1 MEKLGQCNEMC
12 RKIAGNHKINML
24 KSTLA
29 YFLSTVTLNQGR
41 GEKKFQ
47 TECANKNVKTHTE
60 EEEETKCNQRETK
73 NTLIKNL
80 SNQQLKERE
89 INLLAKGLKF
99 IPTLVTNDNQI
110 RQQLLHDFELFARR
124 MRLRY
129 MYYCTEKEQHPF
141 YTKSNQNPPVKQSVA
156 LESYLEE
163 VKISLA
169 QINLTK
175 PNHNLLP
182 AEQEALKT

>member
-1 MEKLGQCNEMC
+1 M
-12 RKIAGNHKINML
+12 
-24 KSTLA
+24 
-29 YFLSTVTLNQGR
+29 
-41 GEKKFQ
+41 
-47 TECANKNVKTHTE
+47 
-60 EEEETKCNQRETK
+60 
-73 NTLIKNL
+73 
-80 SNQQLKERE
+80 
-89 INLLAKGLKF
+89 LAKGLKF
-99 IPTLVTNDNQI
+99 ILTLVTNDNQI

-141 YTKSNQNPPVKQSVA
+141 YTKSNWNPPVKQSVA

-175 PNHNLLP
+175 PNNNLLP